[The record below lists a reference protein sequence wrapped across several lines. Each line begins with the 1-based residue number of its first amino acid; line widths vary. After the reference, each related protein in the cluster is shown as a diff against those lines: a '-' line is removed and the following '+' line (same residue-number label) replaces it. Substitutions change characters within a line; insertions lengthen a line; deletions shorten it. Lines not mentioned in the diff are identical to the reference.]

1 MLCKSLQVS
10 LIPPSNAISRPEVCD
25 QTKDLYDIATSS
37 VYLKSI
43 CLFKIGF
50 DYDDASNFCADYEM
64 VLFDHSTSTDAKN
77 LLLKLSET
85 NFGIESDYNL
95 WIKGKSGTKCTT
107 SENSGPGGS
116 WIVNSKQDCSQSFW
130 FYCEY
135 NKFASWLRK
144 LFYNRF
150 MQN

>member
-1 MLCKSLQVS
+1 
-10 LIPPSNAISRPEVCD
+10 
-25 QTKDLYDIATSS
+25 
-37 VYLKSI
+37 
-43 CLFKIGF
+43 
-50 DYDDASNFCADYEM
+50 M

-85 NFGIESDYNL
+85 NFGIDSDYNL

-107 SENSGPGGS
+107 AENSGPGGS

-135 NKFASWLRK
+135 NKFHQATTTSTPPTTTTSKPMCGMKRLSWNNKLSAFCSKQQLRRNWPQQVILCAYDESHWIFSFCNFISSTADDYASYK
-144 LFYNRF
+144 
-150 MQN
+150 